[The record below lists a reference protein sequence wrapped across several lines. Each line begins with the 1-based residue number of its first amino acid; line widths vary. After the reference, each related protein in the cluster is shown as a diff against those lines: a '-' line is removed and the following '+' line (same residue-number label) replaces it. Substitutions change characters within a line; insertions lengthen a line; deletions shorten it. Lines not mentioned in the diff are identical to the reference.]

1 MDSAMEICIW
11 YAPWNCHG
19 RGLQSEADGGCGDLV
34 AATATAPAGQPHGA
48 APEVPTASGYQALPM
63 CSLCSLRVCPLEA
76 EGRRHHGLGGEGVVG
91 VHQIL
96 FRLMVVFQPG
106 GAQDRAQLLRQLDVS
121 ESSPR
126 PAEAVL
132 AIRKWYRLLQRAADL
147 NI

>member
-1 MDSAMEICIW
+1 MVRPMEL
-11 YAPWNCHG
+11 PWKRPTERG
-19 RGLQSEADGGCGDLV
+19 RWRLWDLV

-48 APEVPTASGYQALPM
+48 APEVPTASGYQALSM